1 MQGENERHVR
11 QWKKKVSKD
20 TYDIS
25 PIKRE
30 TSCTQEVS
38 ARKFHVVVVQNN
50 GIEMYKKGVLHPKV
64 AC

>member
-1 MQGENERHVR
+1 M
-11 QWKKKVSKD
+11 KKKVSKD

-38 ARKFHVVVVQNN
+38 TRKFHVVVVQNN
-50 GIEMYKKGVLHPKV
+50 GIEMYKKGVLHRKV

>member
-1 MQGENERHVR
+1 M
-11 QWKKKVSKD
+11 KKKVSKD

-30 TSCTQEVS
+30 TSCTQEIS

-50 GIEMYKKGVLHPKV
+50 GIEMYKKGAVHNHLRFLFV
-64 AC
+64 EQIYLAYR

>member
-1 MQGENERHVR
+1 M
-11 QWKKKVSKD
+11 KKKVSKD

-30 TSCTQEVS
+30 TSCTQEIS

-50 GIEMYKKGVLHPKV
+50 GIEMCKKGVLLRKV

>member
-1 MQGENERHVR
+1 MSAMCASE
-11 QWKKKVSKD
+11 KKASKD

-50 GIEMYKKGVLHPKV
+50 GIEMYKKGVLHRKV
-64 AC
+64 AW